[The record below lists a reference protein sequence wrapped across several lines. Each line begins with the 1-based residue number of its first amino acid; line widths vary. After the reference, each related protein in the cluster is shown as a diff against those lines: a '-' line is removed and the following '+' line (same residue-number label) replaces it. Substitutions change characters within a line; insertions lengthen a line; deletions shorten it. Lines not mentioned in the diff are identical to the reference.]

1 MAHCI
6 MHTLPTLQGG
16 VIMHTLPTLPNGEIP
31 LAALDEAM
39 R

>member
-1 MAHCI
+1 M
-6 MHTLPTLQGG
+6 MRTLPIVQGG